1 MKNERSVPESWPDR
15 VSGANAR
22 TTRRQMSVYF
32 TDNHYVGAEPDL
44 LSASNP
50 T

>member
-1 MKNERSVPESWPDR
+1 
-15 VSGANAR
+15 
-22 TTRRQMSVYF
+22 MSVYF

-50 T
+50 TRARWGWVCGVWITVRRAIVGCDVIVL